1 MYIRIGMKRIQ
12 VHCVLKK
19 EKKKRENRKMS
30 TSIHFLHVF
39 LVKAQRDWL

>member
-19 EKKKRENRKMS
+19 EKKRENRKMS

-39 LVKAQRDWL
+39 LVEAQRDWL